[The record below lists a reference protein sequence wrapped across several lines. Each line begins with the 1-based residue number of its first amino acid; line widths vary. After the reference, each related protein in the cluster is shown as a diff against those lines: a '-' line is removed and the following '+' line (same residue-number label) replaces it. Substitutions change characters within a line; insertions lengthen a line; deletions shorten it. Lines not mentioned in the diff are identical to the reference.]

1 MVRKCAFPNCENKMW
16 RNRRSFHRLPYK
28 YPDITKLW
36 LVVLKIDENTPV
48 HSLRLADHRVCGDHF
63 DQDDYLPTKEGQS
76 KLFLKRDA
84 IPKGIPDRV
93 ELNGKQ
99 TRQHNVKVE
108 DVKEPASERGRRKL
122 RKLSVP
128 VLFEWNNYSFKPE
141 RLGMCERSGGH
152 MKGET
157 SQEEKMDV
165 SLREHDYALAPDCTV
180 VDLIHS
186 ENETLRNEIHQLRR
200 QMDDLTMRQRFG
212 IHRFSGS
219 DEDIRFFTRF
229 SSYDAL
235 MRFWDLIHP
244 LVPFMVR
251 VTKAQTAAE
260 SVDVTESDATA
271 TNSLQPIDEM
281 FLFLNYLALGSKLRD
296 LAHKY
301 GIHQSTVSWIIIT
314 WSNCLYA
321 VLGSVRIWMSEEKIR
336 EHLPAEF
343 KEYSDTRVILT
354 CMELKC
360 QCPSSPLLQSEV
372 FSSYKSHHTLKGLIG
387 IAPHGAV
394 TFVSP
399 LCPGS
404 ISDKQILRQSGIG
417 SLLTP
422 EMAIMVDRGFLV
434 DDVVPCKIYKPAF
447 LSGKDKTPASEVR
460 ETQATAHLRE
470 HVECHI
476 SKVKQHK
483 FFDTVIPLKMFGNI
497 NQLYTVACL
506 LTNYENGQLGQ
517 SS

>member
-1 MVRKCAFPNCENKMW
+1 M
-16 RNRRSFHRLPYK
+16 
-28 YPDITKLW
+28 
-36 LVVLKIDENTPV
+36 
-48 HSLRLADHRVCGDHF
+48 
-63 DQDDYLPTKEGQS
+63 
-76 KLFLKRDA
+76 
-84 IPKGIPDRV
+84 
-93 ELNGKQ
+93 
-99 TRQHNVKVE
+99 
-108 DVKEPASERGRRKL
+108 KEPASERGRRKL

-128 VLFEWNNYSFKPE
+128 VLFEWNNYLFKPE

-165 SLREHDYALAPDCTV
+165 SLREHDYALAPAHIV

-186 ENETLRNEIHQLRR
+186 ENETLRNELHQLRR
-200 QMDDLTMRQRFG
+200 QMNDLTMRQRFG

-260 SVDVTESDATA
+260 RSVDVTESDATV
-271 TNSLQPIDEM
+271 NSLQPIDEM

-301 GIHQSTVSWIIIT
+301 GIHQSTVSRIIIT

-360 QCPSSPLLQSEV
+360 QCPSSLLLQS
-372 FSSYKSHHTLKGLIG
+372 
-387 IAPHGAV
+387 
-394 TFVSP
+394 
-399 LCPGS
+399 S

-483 FFDTVIPLKMFGNI
+483 FFDTVIPLKLFGNI